1 MKLRTLLDF
10 KKTRLKILQF
20 KASLVQLEEL
30 EKLYLSN
37 HDSKDDFFFF
47 FLIKKKITKWRK

>member
-47 FLIKKKITKWRK
+47 FEKLKKK